1 MVCDMLPCY
10 SMSGGGRGRQEKRGL
25 IEMDMIAAV
34 NLVFCILIVILG
46 YAGYRQS
53 RRISKVLYR
62 LPLFIGMAFGL
73 FGVSHLITVIGMG
86 GALADVLV
94 VVRAFGY
101 IVVIASMVWAIDAS
115 KKLYRQHAGTSP
127 EGR

>member
-1 MVCDMLPCY
+1 MGAERM
-10 SMSGGGRGRQEKRGL
+10 GL

-46 YAGYRQS
+46 YVGYRQS

-62 LPLFIGMAFGL
+62 LPLLIGMAFGL
-73 FGVSHLITVIGMG
+73 FGISHFVTVIGMG
-86 GALADVLV
+86 GALADALV
-94 VVRAFGY
+94 AVRALGY
-101 IVVIASMVWAIDAS
+101 IVVIAAMAWAIDAS

>member
-1 MVCDMLPCY
+1 MLLHV
-10 SMSGGGRGRQEKRGL
+10 MKGGLGAERMGL

-46 YAGYRQS
+46 YVGYRQS

-73 FGVSHLITVIGMG
+73 FGISHFVTVIGMG
-86 GALADVLV
+86 GALADMLV
-94 VVRAFGY
+94 AVRALGY
-101 IVVIASMVWAIDAS
+101 IVVIAAMAWAIDAS
-115 KKLYRQHAGTSP
+115 KKLYRQHAGTIP

>member
-1 MVCDMLPCY
+1 
-10 SMSGGGRGRQEKRGL
+10 MSGGGRGRQEKRGL
-25 IEMDMIAAV
+25 IEMDMIAAM
-34 NLVFCILIVILG
+34 NLVFCMLIVILG
-46 YAGYRQS
+46 YVGYRQS

-73 FGVSHLITVIGMG
+73 FGISHFVTVIGMG

-94 VVRAFGY
+94 VVRALGY
-101 IVVIASMVWAIDAS
+101 IVVIASMAWAIGAS